1 MCNIWQTEDAGDL
14 DVAFL
19 ERLPVSLRYVNLSGG
34 EPFLRKDLPELVAAV
49 NQASPRAEII
59 ISTNALVSGKR
70 IRETMAGIRQNDDRV
85 GLAVSID
92 GMGETHDRIRG
103 VPGAFDKAVDII
115 RRLKEDGMTNLRIA
129 FTVVDE
135 NVKDYFAVYRLS
147 RDLGIE
153 FTSAIAQGS
162 SHYFRNTRFSPVDA
176 DVLRDQLNHVA
187 TSELGTSKPKRW
199 ARAYFNR
206 GLYLFARGGGRPLS
220 CRAAD
225 DFFFLSPEGTVYTC
239 NVLDLPLGSLR
250 ESTFEEIWNSEEAIE
265 GRKQVHACGMGCWMV
280 CTARSSMK
288 RNPLKVA
295 SWVAAGKTKVALK
308 KPVL

>member
-1 MCNIWQTEDAGDL
+1 MCNIWQTEDAVDL
-14 DVAFL
+14 DASL
-19 ERLPVSLRYVNLSGG
+19 LKKLPASLKYVNLSGG

-49 NQASPRAEII
+49 NQASPQAGII

-70 IRETMAGIRQNDDRV
+70 IRETMASIRQKDARI
-85 GLAVSID
+85 GLAISID

-103 VPGAFDKAVDII
+103 IPGAFDKAIDLIKGL
-115 RRLKEDGMTNLRIA
+115 REDGMTNLRIA

-135 NVKDYFAVYRLS
+135 NVKDYYAVYRLS

-176 DVLRDQLNHVA
+176 DVLKEQLNQVA
-187 TSELGTSKPKRW
+187 ASELATAKPKRW

-225 DFFFLSPEGTVYTC
+225 DFFFLSPEGTVYAC

-250 ESTFEEIWNSEEAIE
+250 ESTFEEIWNSEAAIE

-288 RNPLKVA
+288 RNPVKVA
-295 SWVAAGKTKVALK
+295 SWVATGKAKAALK

>member
-1 MCNIWQTEDAGDL
+1 MCNIWQTEDAEDL
-14 DVAFL
+14 DVAL
-19 ERLPVSLRYVNLSGG
+19 LKRLPASLKYVNLSGG

-49 NQASPRAEII
+49 NQASPQAKII
-59 ISTNALVSGKR
+59 ISTNALLPGKR
-70 IRETMAGIRQNDDRV
+70 IRELMSLIRQKDDRV
-85 GLAVSID
+85 GLAISID

-103 VPGAFDKAVDII
+103 VPGAFDKAVETIKGV
-115 RRLKEDGMTNLRIA
+115 KEDGMTNLRIA

-147 RDLGIE
+147 RELGIE

-162 SHYFRNTRFSPVDA
+162 SHYFRNTRFSPVDP
-176 DVLRDQLNHVA
+176 DDLKEQLNLVMA
-187 TSELGTSKPKRW
+187 SELGTSTPKRW

-225 DFFFLSPEGTVYTC
+225 DFFFLNPEGTVYPC
-239 NVLDLPLGSLR
+239 NVLDMPLGSLR
-250 ESTFEEIWNSEEAIE
+250 ESTFEEIWNSEKAIE

-295 SWVAAGKTKVALK
+295 SWIAAGKTKVALK